1 MKKLLSFLVVIMLLA
16 VACQQAPARA
26 PTKEAA
32 PAPTEAAAPA
42 PTEEVAAPTR
52 PRALRIT
59 FSWPTFIDPAVG
71 NDFSSS
77 TSLANI
83 YDTLVFPNAE
93 AGVDPWLAESW
104 DISDD
109 GLTYTFHLRKGVK
122 FHDGSELL
130 ASDVVYSYNRLQT
143 VGEGYAYLITGV
155 ESVKAVDDYTVE
167 FKLEHPS
174 GLFVPSLVR
183 LYVANEDL
191 VRENTLAEG
200 PYGDEGDYGKEWLLT
215 HDAGSGPYRVVEFPL
230 EEYLLMEKFNDWWNA
245 GAFKTGCGK
254 TTTMKA
260 ILRILPMPPARIT
273 DGEIFFK
280 GEDLL
285 KMRDGELRKV
295 RGSGISMIFQ
305 DPTAALNPVFTIG
318 QQLIPV
324 IRHASPANRSLSRHD
339 IRQKA
344 IAPLKEVALA
354 DPERLLDSYPIQL
367 SGGMRQRVCI
377 GMALATDP
385 ELLIADEPGTSLDVT
400 IQDQVL
406 RLLHSLVEK
415 KGTSVILITHTLG
428 VVRQVTD
435 RVYVMYAGNMV
446 EVAPTPKL
454 FANPLHP
461 YTQGLMEA
469 VPRLTG
475 GGITT
480 GIPGRIPSYLNP
492 PSGCRFHTRCPHA
505 MDICRREKPPFFNA
519 DADHEVACFLY
530 APDVDEPEGVAV
542 AS

>member
-1 MKKLLSFLVVIMLLA
+1 M
-16 VACQQAPARA
+16 
-26 PTKEAA
+26 
-32 PAPTEAAAPA
+32 
-42 PTEEVAAPTR
+42 
-52 PRALRIT
+52 
-59 FSWPTFIDPAVG
+59 
-71 NDFSSS
+71 
-77 TSLANI
+77 
-83 YDTLVFPNAE
+83 
-93 AGVDPWLAESW
+93 
-104 DISDD
+104 
-109 GLTYTFHLRKGVK
+109 
-122 FHDGSELL
+122 
-130 ASDVVYSYNRLQT
+130 
-143 VGEGYAYLITGV
+143 GE
-155 ESVKAVDDYTVE
+155 
-167 FKLEHPS
+167 
-174 GLFVPSLVR
+174 
-183 LYVANEDL
+183 
-191 VRENTLAEG
+191 
-200 PYGDEGDYGKEWLLT
+200 
-215 HDAGSGPYRVVEFPL
+215 
-230 EEYLLMEKFNDWWNA
+230 
-245 GAFKTGCGK
+245 TGCGK

-280 GEDLL
+280 GQNLL
-285 KMRDGELRKV
+285 KMRDGELREV

-324 IRHASPANRSLSRHD
+324 IRHASPANRRLSRRD

-406 RLLHSLVEK
+406 RLLHDLVER

-428 VVRQVTD
+428 VVRQMTD

-475 GGITT
+475 GGITA

-505 MDICRREKPPFFNA
+505 MDICRREKPLFYKT
-519 DADHEVACFLY
+519 DEDHEVACFLY
-530 APDVDEPEGVAV
+530 APDVDEHKGATV